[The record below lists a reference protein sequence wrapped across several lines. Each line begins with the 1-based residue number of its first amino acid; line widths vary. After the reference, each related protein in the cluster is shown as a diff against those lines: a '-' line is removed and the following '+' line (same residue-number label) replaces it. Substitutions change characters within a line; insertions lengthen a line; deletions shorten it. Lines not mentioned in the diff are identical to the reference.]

1 MIKDITEEGKVKV
14 TCLITKC
21 DTGKT
26 TKNTPYLSLT
36 LEDKSGI
43 LDAKYWNLT
52 EEQVAQYKVGMIV
65 EASGDVILHRNAAQ
79 LRVRKLVELPEAN
92 LLDYVRQAPMSQE
105 EMSQEIE
112 QLIGN
117 IQNETIREIVSEILN
132 MEKDKFYIYPAAT
145 KNHHNFVGGL
155 AYHTISMAKMG
166 LSVLQMY
173 PWLDA
178 DLLIAGILLH
188 DIGKVEEL
196 SAAILPEYT
205 NKGNLLGHISIM
217 NNKIDRVAVA
227 LGKEESESVILLK
240 HLVLS
245 HHGKMEFG
253 SPVMPLIPEAEVLT
267 ILDNL
272 DSRMYM
278 MKQSIDTTQPGHFGP
293 RVFALDGRMI
303 YHKLE
308 ESES

>member
-1 MIKDITEEGKVKV
+1 
-14 TCLITKC
+14 
-21 DTGKT
+21 
-26 TKNTPYLSLT
+26 
-36 LEDKSGI
+36 
-43 LDAKYWNLT
+43 
-52 EEQVAQYKVGMIV
+52 
-65 EASGDVILHRNAAQ
+65 
-79 LRVRKLVELPEAN
+79 
-92 LLDYVRQAPMSQE
+92 
-105 EMSQEIE
+105 MSQEIE

-308 ESES
+308 ENES

>member
-1 MIKDITEEGKVKV
+1 MIKDITEEGKVSLL
-14 TCLITKC
+14 CLITKC
-21 DTGKT
+21 DCGKT

-36 LEDKSGI
+36 LEDKTGQ

-65 EASGDVILHRNAAQ
+65 EASGDIILHRNAAQ
-79 LRVRKLVELPEAN
+79 LRVRKLVEKPDEN
-92 LLDYVRQAPMSQE
+92 LLDYVRQAPMSKE
-105 EMSQEIE
+105 EMVHEIE
-112 QLIGN
+112 QLIQGIKN
-117 IQNETIREIVSEILN
+117 DTIREIVQEIFK
-132 MEKDKFYIYPAAT
+132 MEEDKFYIFPAAT

-166 LSVLQMY
+166 LSVIKMY

-196 SAAILPEYT
+196 SSAILPEYT

-227 LGKEESESVILLK
+227 LGKEECESVILLK

-253 SPVMPLIPEAEVLT
+253 SPVLPLIPEAEVLT

-278 MKQSIDTTQPGHFGP
+278 MKQSIEATQPGHFGP
-293 RVFALDGRMI
+293 RVYALDGRMI

-308 ESES
+308 EQE

>member
-1 MIKDITEEGKVKV
+1 MIKDITEEGKV
-14 TCLITKC
+14 TLLCLITKC
-21 DTGKT
+21 DCGKT

-36 LEDKSGI
+36 LEDKSGQ
-43 LDAKYWNLT
+43 LDAKFWNLT

-65 EASGDVILHRNAAQ
+65 EASGDIILHRNAAQ
-79 LRVRKLVELPEAN
+79 LRVRKLVEKPEEN
-92 LLDYVRQAPMSQE
+92 LLDYVRQAPMNKE
-105 EMSQEIE
+105 EMVLEME
-112 QLIGN
+112 TLIQGIKN
-117 IQNETIREIVSEILN
+117 DTIREIVQEILK
-132 MEKDKFYIYPAAT
+132 MEEDKFYIFPAAT

-166 LSVLQMY
+166 LSVLKMY

-196 SAAILPEYT
+196 SSAILPEYT

-245 HHGKMEFG
+245 HHGKMEYG
-253 SPVMPLIPEAEVLT
+253 SPVLPLIPEAEVLT

-272 DSRMYM
+272 ASRMYM
-278 MKQSIDTTQPGHFGP
+278 MKQSIDSTQPGHFGP

-308 ESES
+308 EEE